1 MNYSVYNFNLDLA
14 AIGSQAYL
22 TMKQGDTGRSLFIT
36 LSNKGEPYEIADGC
50 IAVFSAKK
58 PDGNIIFNNCTIEN
72 NVIHYTVTPQ
82 TTTAVGE
89 LDCEIRLYNGDS
101 LITSPRFTAL
111 VNPAVYPD
119 NEIIES
125 VTEVT
130 TLTGLIGE
138 ANALINGVN
147 AKLDNGDFVPK
158 ISVGTVTTLPAGSNA
173 TVEITGTGTEP
184 VFNFGIPQGDE
195 GQAESLI
202 PDAELSLESTK
213 PVQNKVI
220 TEKVNAIDE
229 SIETLAETTGE
240 AIEEL
245 DNAKVE
251 KETGKALST
260 NDFTNEYKAKLD
272 GIEDGAN
279 NFVLEDG
286 AVTYSKLSE
295 DAVRIRAKDV
305 IVSTAAFVADTTY
318 ADFPY
323 RAEIAIEGATAE
335 MKPDVNF
342 DYAELSSGIFCPVT
356 ESYDGGVYI
365 YASEVPAA
373 DITIPVI
380 DLWR

>member
-58 PDGNIIFNNCTIEN
+58 PDGNIVFNNCTIEN
-72 NVIHYTVTPQ
+72 NVIHYKVTAQ

-89 LDCEIRLYNGDS
+89 LDCEIRLYSGDS

-138 ANALINGVN
+138 ANALINDIN
-147 AKLDNGDFVPK
+147 AKLDSGDFVPK
-158 ISVGTVTTLPAGSNA
+158 FSVGTVTTLPAGSNA

-184 VFNFGIPQGDE
+184 VFNFGIPQGDK

-202 PDAELSLESTK
+202 PDSALSLESTK

-220 TEKVNAIDE
+220 TGKVNAIDE
-229 SIETLAETTGE
+229 SIETLAETTE
-240 AIEEL
+240 EKIEEL
-245 DNAKVE
+245 DNAKVD
-251 KETGKALST
+251 KEPGKALST

-272 GIEDGAN
+272 GIEAGATK
-279 NFVLEDG
+279 LEDRD
-286 AVTYSKLSE
+286 VTSAKLADDAKSKGVSVSLTVAGWSSLTQTVSVSGVTASNNIIVAAAPDSRAAWN
-295 DAVRIRAKDV
+295 DAEVYCSAQAAGKLTFKCTTTPTVALTANV
-305 IVSTAAFVADTTY
+305 IILV
-318 ADFPY
+318 
-323 RAEIAIEGATAE
+323 
-335 MKPDVNF
+335 
-342 DYAELSSGIFCPVT
+342 
-356 ESYDGGVYI
+356 
-365 YASEVPAA
+365 
-373 DITIPVI
+373 
-380 DLWR
+380 